1 MSNKKLISSRQAAIQ
16 EDIHFQ
22 VLRLLL
28 THPDMSQRNLAAKV
42 GISLGSLNYCLRALM
57 DKGFVKLGN
66 FQSSKHKFKYV
77 YILTPAGI
85 AQKIVLTGR
94 FLQRKIGEYEAL
106 KTEIESLKAD
116 LSAIQVG
123 ARETLESAK

>member
-1 MSNKKLISSRQAAIQ
+1 MSEKPISSRHAAIQ
-16 EDIHFQ
+16 EDIHFK
-22 VLRLLL
+22 VLRLLQ
-28 THPDMSQRNLAAKV
+28 THPDMSQRNLATKV
-42 GISLGSLNYCLRALM
+42 GISLGSLNYSLRALI

-94 FLQRKIGEYEAL
+94 FLQRKIEEYEAL

-116 LSAIQVG
+116 LSTVQVN
-123 ARETLESAK
+123 ASETLESAK